1 LPLTKSVNGA
11 HHERAFFV
19 SLDARVH
26 QGTVEKMPRLPCLI
40 DQDMRT
46 EFSLQGHV
54 CQAAWR
60 FVSIMTST
68 RPCAGQGTLTQ
79 HRVRPCADSF
89 LHLDNRVWRK
99 KIFIFINSTLLFSFY
114 PILVCRSD
122 HMSCKHGHQSWH
134 HVMINVH
141 QHHSVAPSSAWLGTY
156 IAPRSS
162 YLNST
167 NDSMTRQHCRQVLR
181 NSIPIDGPTQ
191 ARFYLYCW
199 PWLEASASSPQY
211 YRTFHRTS

>member
-1 LPLTKSVNGA
+1 
-11 HHERAFFV
+11 
-19 SLDARVH
+19 VH

-114 PILVCRSD
+114 PILVWTICHVSMDKLLFSFYPILVWAICHVSMDISRD
-122 HMSCKHGHQSWH
+122 IMSAS
-134 HVMINVH
+134 
-141 QHHSVAPSSAWLGTY
+141 LD
-156 IAPRSS
+156 
-162 YLNST
+162 ST
-167 NDSMTRQHCRQVLR
+167 VVSMTQHLHRAMVK
-181 NSIPIDGPTQ
+181 
-191 ARFYLYCW
+191 
-199 PWLEASASSPQY
+199 SSQ
-211 YRTFHRTS
+211 